1 LTTPGAR
8 EQHHLTAGADRGGCS
23 VERIMWFLMQA
34 EGVAWSGW
42 CQYFIQG
49 EANMKTVTNAFLVF
63 CGVVAAGAIA
73 APSVSAQGTSPSV
86 VKELVASWQRAA
98 TDIVDVAEAMPE
110 DKYGYKPTPEI
121 STFRDQLVHV
131 AGVAQRFIDTAKGTK
146 SEPHPHKDMPK
157 AEVIALLKQTFQTGG
172 EMLGSLTDAQLLEQV
187 KFPFGDRMVT
197 RFTFW
202 LGPLY
207 QVRNHHGQLVV
218 YLRMNG
224 IVPPT
229 TARRPA

>member
-1 LTTPGAR
+1 MKNVIYGCLLFFGAMV
-8 EQHHLTAGADRGGCS
+8 T
-23 VERIMWFLMQA
+23 
-34 EGVAWSGW
+34 VA
-42 CQYFIQG
+42 
-49 EANMKTVTNAFLVF
+49 V
-63 CGVVAAGAIA
+63 A
-73 APSVSAQGTSPSV
+73 APSVFAQGTSPSV
-86 VKELVASWQRAA
+86 VKELVATWQRAA
-98 TDIVDVAEAMPE
+98 TDIIDVAEAMPE
-110 DKYGYKPTPEI
+110 AKYAYKPTPEI

-131 AGVAQRFIDTAKGTK
+131 TGITQRFIDSAKGTK
-146 SEPHPHKDMPK
+146 SEPGHAHAAMTK
-157 AEVIALLKQTFQTGG
+157 AEVITLLKQTLQTGQ

-207 QVRNHHGQLVV
+207 QFRNHHGQLVV
-218 YLRMNG
+218 YLRLNG